1 MDVATGVFS
10 HAERWEGQNDAL
22 FQDVEKI
29 EFIGQLHQ
37 RYPLV
42 LNAATLRQQTWL
54 TFTWDPGLLADSD
67 LQKLVAIYQEQI
79 ALAQRELQ

>member
-1 MDVATGVFS
+1 M
-10 HAERWEGQNDAL
+10 
-22 FQDVEKI
+22 EKI

-54 TFTWDPGLLADSD
+54 TFTWDPGLLADGD

-79 ALAQRELQ
+79 ALAQRALR